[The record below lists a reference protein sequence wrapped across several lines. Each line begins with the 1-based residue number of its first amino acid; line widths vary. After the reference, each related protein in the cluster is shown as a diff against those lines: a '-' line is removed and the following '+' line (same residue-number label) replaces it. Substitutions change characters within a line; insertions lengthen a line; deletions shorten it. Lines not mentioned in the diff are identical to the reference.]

1 MENLLKRHFWII
13 KVLGLTAAVGLASSA
28 ATTKFGAA
36 KLFITSDD
44 GSDDGGESDGE
55 SDSDSDSDGDDDDGP
70 RSRGADLFDA
80 SESTK
85 GGTDRRQRTA
95 SEKTKMLTTLLAN
108 NLFCPTCAPEISEG
122 LEADVG
128 APLLNEEGEQIG
140 GIKPGEQRTSLP
152 FKLVVTMESSDP
164 SFSQAT
170 IFDTEAGSVSPYW
183 PGDQVRAGVYLAAV
197 EHGLIHLQNQS
208 VLEYLELGA
217 EIATPKKSKSTV
229 DETPTKPTKPTKGA
243 IPGADEAIKCDS
255 EDSCTIERAFIDQIL
270 ANPAALMKQARVL
283 PAVVDGETRGFKFAG
298 IRSGSLPK
306 LLGLSNGDVL
316 TSVNGK
322 DIRSIDDATAL
333 YTKLRNAPNLSIN
346 VERKGKQITKE
357 ITIR

>member
-1 MENLLKRHFWII
+1 
-13 KVLGLTAAVGLASSA
+13 
-28 ATTKFGAA
+28 
-36 KLFITSDD
+36 
-44 GSDDGGESDGE
+44 
-55 SDSDSDSDGDDDDGP
+55 
-70 RSRGADLFDA
+70 
-80 SESTK
+80 
-85 GGTDRRQRTA
+85 
-95 SEKTKMLTTLLAN
+95 MLTTLLAN
-108 NLFCPTCAPEISEG
+108 NLFCPTCAPELSQELEG
-122 LEADVG
+122 EVG
-128 APLLNEEGEQIG
+128 APLLNEGGEQIG
-140 GIKPGEQRTSLP
+140 GIQPGEQRTSLP

-164 SFSQAT
+164 NFSQAT

-217 EIATPKKSKSTV
+217 EIATPKKSKSMV
-229 DETPTKPTKPTKGA
+229 AEQPTKPTKPKKGA

-255 EDSCTIERAFIDQIL
+255 EESCTIERVFIEQLL
-270 ANPAALMKQARVL
+270 ANPAALTKQARVF
-283 PAVVDGETRGFKFAG
+283 PSVVDGETRGFKFSG

-306 LLGLSNGDVL
+306 LLGLNNGDVI

-322 DIRSIDDATAL
+322 DIKSMDDAMAL

-346 VERKGKQITKE
+346 IDRKGKQVTKE